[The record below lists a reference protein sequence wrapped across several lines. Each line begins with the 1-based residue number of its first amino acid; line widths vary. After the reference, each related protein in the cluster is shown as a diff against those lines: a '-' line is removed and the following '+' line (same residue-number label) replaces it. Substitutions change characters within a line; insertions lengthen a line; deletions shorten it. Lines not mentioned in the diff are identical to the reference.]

1 MIARLHAM
9 YQRSRKVLVY
19 ICIIFLAASI
29 ASGVMTV
36 IFVMHVTVE
45 ELVLSGAYVCTIHYE
60 GNALLLGSSRWIL
73 VIGWE
78 VFMLCLALWIVVKH
92 FRELRRLSAGGII
105 EDCFTVLIKSHV
117 GYFASV
123 FALSCFE
130 IGYLS
135 PALSANQYSLETQV
149 YLGFSRVFLLAQM
162 FLLGPRLILSVRK
175 YNAKLVGDTDVGITM
190 TSIAFQELV
199 HVSTSSSV

>member
-1 MIARLHAM
+1 M
-9 YQRSRKVLVY
+9 YQRSRKVLIY
-19 ICIIFLAASI
+19 ICIVFLAGSI
-29 ASGVMTV
+29 TGGVITV
-36 IFVMHVTVE
+36 IFVMHVSVE
-45 ELVLSGAYVCTIHYE
+45 ELVLSDAYYECAIYYE

-73 VIGWE
+73 VTLWE
-78 VFMLCLALWIVVKH
+78 VFMLCLAVWIVVKH
-92 FRELRRLSAGGII
+92 FRELRQSSTGGLIG
-105 EDCFTVLIKSHV
+105 DCFTVLIKSHM

-135 PALSANQYSLETQV
+135 PTLSADRYSLETRI
-149 YLGFSRVFLLAQM
+149 YLGFCEIFLFAQM

-175 YNAKLVGDTDVGITM
+175 YHAKLVDDSDVGITM
-190 TSIAFQELV
+190 TSIAFQERV